1 MGMTNAVLELVGD
14 HCDLRERLGAVRP
27 SAQIRGMYLRSV
39 QGALER
45 AGRGIEYR
53 ALCGT
58 PRFSALRFY
67 PLGEYLTHLAAGGA
81 LLKGPE
87 RVHEGMFELS
97 RSNAAIVAD
106 SLVGRTL
113 LRALARDPQRILRQ
127 AIAAQRQTARGSAQ
141 WSLSFPGPREAVM
154 EFKDEMIWIE
164 SGLLGAARGTM
175 EAAGIDAKIRC
186 ELTNA
191 YNGSHCFSW

>member
-1 MGMTNAVLELVGD
+1 MGMTNAVLELLGD
-14 HCDLRERLGAVRP
+14 HLDLAARLEAMPP

-45 AGRGIEYR
+45 AGRSIEYR

-87 RVHEGMFELS
+87 RVHEGMFEIS

-106 SLVGRTL
+106 SLLGRTL
-113 LRALARDPQRILRQ
+113 LRALARDPQRVLRQ
-127 AIAAQRQTARGSAQ
+127 GVAAHRQTTRGSQ
-141 WSLSFPGPREAVM
+141 WSLDFPTPRSAVM
-154 EFKDEMIWIE
+154 EFRDEKVWIE
-164 SGLLGAARGTM
+164 SSLLGAAHGTM
-175 EAAGIDAKIRC
+175 EAAGIDAKISC
-186 ELTNA
+186 ELRGPYDGTHFIA
-191 YNGSHCFSW
+191 W

>member
-14 HCDLRERLGAVRP
+14 HCDLRERLAAVRP

-81 LLKGPE
+81 LLRGPE
-87 RVHEGMFELS
+87 RVHEGMFEIS

-127 AIAAQRQTARGSAQ
+127 AIAAQRQTTRGSAQ
-141 WSLSFPGPREAVM
+141 WSLSFPSQHEAVM
-154 EFKDEMIWIE
+154 EFRDEMIWIE
-164 SGLLGAARGTM
+164 SGLLGAAHGTM
-175 EAAGIDAKIRC
+175 EAAGIEAKFRC
-186 ELTNA
+186 ELRNP
-191 YNGSHCFSW
+191 YNGAHYISW

>member
-14 HCDLRERLGAVRP
+14 HCDLRERLAAVPP

-45 AGRGIEYR
+45 AERGIEYR

-67 PLGEYLTHLAAGGA
+67 PMGEYLTHLAAGGA

-87 RVHEGMFELS
+87 RVHDGIFEIS

-113 LRALARDPQRILRQ
+113 LRALARDPQRVLRQ
-127 AIAAQRQTARGSAQ
+127 GVAAHRQTTRGSQ
-141 WSLSFPGPREAVM
+141 WLLRFPGPREAVM
-154 EFKDEMIWIE
+154 EFHDEMVWIE
-164 SGLLGAARGTM
+164 SSLLGAAHGTM
-175 EAAGIDAKIRC
+175 EAAGIAANIRC
-186 ELTNA
+186 ELRDPQ
-191 YNGSHCFSW
+191 NGAHYISW

>member
-14 HCDLRERLGAVRP
+14 HCDLRERLAAVPP

-39 QGALER
+39 QAALER

-67 PLGEYLTHLAAGGA
+67 PTGEYLIHLAAGGA
-81 LLKGPE
+81 LLKGAE
-87 RVHEGMFELS
+87 RVHEGIFEIS
-97 RSNAAIVAD
+97 RSNAAVVAD

-113 LRALARDPQRILRQ
+113 LRALARDPQRLLRQ
-127 AIAAQRQTARGSAQ
+127 GAAAHRQTARYSQ
-141 WSLSFPGPREAVM
+141 WILEFPGPREAVM
-154 EFKDEMIWIE
+154 EFRNEMVWIE
-164 SGLLGAARGTM
+164 SSLLGAAHGTM
-175 EAAGIDAKIRC
+175 EAAGIEATFRC
-186 ELTNA
+186 ELRDP
-191 YNGSHCFSW
+191 YNGFHYISW

>member
-1 MGMTNAVLELVGD
+1 MP
-14 HCDLRERLGAVRP
+14 P

-39 QGALER
+39 QAALER

-87 RVHEGMFELS
+87 RVHDGIFEIS

-113 LRALARDPQRILRQ
+113 LRALARDPQRLLRQ
-127 AIAAQRQTARGSAQ
+127 GVAGHRQTTRGSQ
-141 WSLSFPGPREAVM
+141 WLLSFPGPREALM
-154 EFKDEMIWIE
+154 EFRDEMVWIE
-164 SGLLGAARGTM
+164 SSLLGAAHGTM
-175 EAAGIDAKIRC
+175 EAAGIAAKFRC
-186 ELTNA
+186 ELTGP
-191 YNGSHCFSW
+191 YNGTHSISW

>member
-1 MGMTNAVLELVGD
+1 MP
-14 HCDLRERLGAVRP
+14 P

-39 QGALER
+39 QAALER

-87 RVHEGMFELS
+87 RVHDGMFEIS

-113 LRALARDPQRILRQ
+113 LRALARDPQRVLRQ
-127 AIAAQRQTARGSAQ
+127 GVSAHRQTTRGSQ
-141 WSLSFPGPREAVM
+141 WLLAFPGPREAVM
-154 EFKDEMIWIE
+154 EFRDEMVWIE
-164 SGLLGAARGTM
+164 SSLLGAAHGTM
-175 EAAGIDAKIRC
+175 EAAGIPAQFRC
-186 ELTNA
+186 ELSGP
-191 YNGSHCFSW
+191 YNGTHFISW

>member
-1 MGMTNAVLELVGD
+1 MGMTNAVLELLGD
-14 HCDLRERLGAVRP
+14 RCDLAARLAAMPP

-45 AGRGIEYR
+45 AGRAIEYR

-81 LLKGPE
+81 LLMGPE
-87 RVHEGMFELS
+87 RVHEGMFEIS

-113 LRALARDPQRILRQ
+113 LRALARDPQRVLRQ
-127 AIAAQRQTARGSAQ
+127 GVAAHRQTTRGSQ
-141 WSLSFPGPREAVM
+141 WSLHFPSPREAVM
-154 EFKDEMIWIE
+154 EFRDEMVWIE
-164 SGLLGAARGTM
+164 SSLLGAAHGTM
-175 EAAGIDAKIRC
+175 EAAGIDAKITC
-186 ELTNA
+186 ELRDRC
-191 YNGSHCFSW
+191 NGAHFISW

>member
-1 MGMTNAVLELVGD
+1 
-14 HCDLRERLGAVRP
+14 
-27 SAQIRGMYLRSV
+27 MYLRSV

-45 AGRGIEYR
+45 AGRGVEYR

-81 LLKGPE
+81 LLLGPE
-87 RVHEGMFELS
+87 RVHDGMFEIS

-113 LRALARDPQRILRQ
+113 LRALARDPQRVLRQ
-127 AIAAQRQTARGSAQ
+127 GVAAHRQTTRGSQ
-141 WSLSFPGPREAVM
+141 WSLRFPGPREAVM
-154 EFKDEMIWIE
+154 EFRDEMVWIE
-164 SGLLGAARGTM
+164 SSLLGAAHGTM

-186 ELTNA
+186 ELTDPQ
-191 YNGSHCFSW
+191 NGAHFISW

>member
-1 MGMTNAVLELVGD
+1 
-14 HCDLRERLGAVRP
+14 
-27 SAQIRGMYLRSV
+27 MYLRSV

-58 PRFSALRFY
+58 QRFSALRFY

-81 LLKGPE
+81 LLMGPE
-87 RVHEGMFELS
+87 RVHEGMFEIS

-113 LRALARDPQRILRQ
+113 LRALARDPQRVLRQ
-127 AIAAQRQTARGSAQ
+127 GVAARRQTARHGH
-141 WSLSFPGPREAVM
+141 WSLRFPGPREAVM
-154 EFKDEMIWIE
+154 EFRDELVWID
-164 SGLLGAARGTM
+164 SSLLGAAHGTM
-175 EAAGIDAKIRC
+175 EAAGIAAKISC
-186 ELTNA
+186 ELRDP
-191 YNGSHCFSW
+191 YNGVHLISW